1 LVVTIKGFL
10 LEKTGVHEMAKNCP
24 SVRIWANPSPSSKL
38 RTEVPEFGYLLS

>member
-1 LVVTIKGFL
+1 VTKTTGFCWK
-10 LEKTGVHEMAKNCP
+10 KTGVHEMAKNCP